1 MSASLH
7 LSDQGPSKVYSC
19 FCIPSPGPQR
29 VSESPPCRARSQLY
43 HGNGPG
49 SELPVNLTR
58 TFAQVR
64 RRAQAQAY
72 RHSSGRTGLF
82 DKCSAATVLVQHPS
96 LPVHEHHLLVQ
107 PFPAIVISR
116 EGARA
121 IMNRFRVKSSP
132 RHWHVRSSGTLVPY

>member
-7 LSDQGPSKVYSC
+7 LSDQGPSKVYSR

-72 RHSSGRTGLF
+72 RHSSGGRTGLF
-82 DKCSAATVLVQHPS
+82 DQCSVLVQH
-96 LPVHEHHLLVQ
+96 LPVHERHLLVQ

-121 IMNRFRVKSSP
+121 IMNRFQVKSSP
-132 RHWHVRSSGTLVPY
+132 RHWHVRSYGTLVPY